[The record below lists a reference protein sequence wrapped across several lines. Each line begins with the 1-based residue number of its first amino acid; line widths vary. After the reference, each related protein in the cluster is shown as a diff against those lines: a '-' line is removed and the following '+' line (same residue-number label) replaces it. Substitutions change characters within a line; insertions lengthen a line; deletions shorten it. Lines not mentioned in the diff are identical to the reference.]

1 MRKVFTLIVVLVLSM
16 SYSKGQVRF
25 TEVQP
30 NNPPNNSSITK
41 YFELFYKTSS
51 LTNDNSLSLDGYVIV
66 VYFKSNSSESIRV
79 AQFNPITPFGDEAV
93 YNDPQIS
100 STNGTVLFTK
110 TNFLAYS
117 TGSGGNAVKTYYP
130 NQELWSTAFV
140 AGSIKEYPIVNLTAT
155 QKGYSTP
162 NAVSDIFDDNIGSQN
177 SFAMFLFKSN
187 KLIDFVSNTS
197 ASIEINKIP
206 GITVGGQSI
215 NFSSIIVS
223 GEKVGPELGSFNNTY
238 EIVNTTTNSCGYGWD
253 KVTANNSPLY
263 FKSVNQVNFPTWE
276 NHFYFWTTTA
286 SRTSSPHTSADY
298 YKLTSAIGAVSKNGS
313 YGANS
318 IDFFMQLV
326 NPTNFNTE
334 NPATELSI
342 KVWKDV
348 NNSGSFD
355 AGVDQYITGFS
366 PADNKFVSQLTSSTI
381 WLDVDPTSGVIE
393 AEFPAFTISIPRSEI
408 QIDAAGNF
416 YRFFIMV
423 NNASS
428 TCFNVSQPIELAAA
442 LPVNLKNISLL
453 NCENKNKY
461 FWTTSSESNN
471 KGFEVQRSIGSTND
485 FKTIGFV
492 GTRAKDG
499 NSQTELSYSFE
510 DADVKAGQTH
520 YYRLNQIDFDG
531 KSAFSPVKSIKP
543 GSIESNLNV
552 YPNPSQGSF
561 TLTTG
566 SNSGK
571 LNIFVMDNTGRVVNQ
586 FMNVSTSNTRI
597 NNLKKGFYTLK
608 IVNTE
613 SGEQSAQRVVV
624 Q

>member
-1 MRKVFTLIVVLVLSM
+1 MRKVFTLIVVLVLCM
-16 SYSKGQVRF
+16 NYTKGQVRF

-30 NNPPNNSSITK
+30 NTPPNNSSITK
-41 YFELFYKTSS
+41 YFELFYKTAST
-51 LTNDNSLSLDGYVIV
+51 TNDNSLSLDGYVIV

-79 AQFNPITPFGDEAV
+79 AQFNAITPFGDEAV
-93 YNDPQIS
+93 YSDPQIR

-117 TGSGGNAVKTYYP
+117 TGNNNNQINTYYP
-130 NQELWSTAFV
+130 NQELWSSAFV
-140 AGSIKEYPIVNLTAT
+140 PGSIKEYPIVNLTAT
-155 QKGYSTP
+155 QKGYSAPIT
-162 NAVSDIFDDNIGSQN
+162 VSDIFDDNIGSQN
-177 SFAMFLFKSN
+177 SFAMFLFKSGN
-187 KLIDFVSNTS
+187 LIDFVSNTA
-197 ASIEINKIP
+197 ASTEINNIP
-206 GITVGGQSI
+206 AITIGGQSI
-215 NFSSIIVS
+215 KFSSIIVS

-238 EIVNTTTNSCGYGWD
+238 EIISSTTNTCGFDWD
-253 KVTANNSPLY
+253 KITANNSPL
-263 FKSVNQVNFPTWE
+263 FFNSVNQVNFPTWE

-286 SRTSSPHTSADY
+286 ARTSSPHTSTDY
-298 YKLTSAIGAVSKNGS
+298 YKLTSATGAVSKNGS

-334 NPATELSI
+334 TPATELSI
-342 KVWKDV
+342 KIWKDV

-366 PADNKFVSQLTSSTI
+366 PSDNKFVSQLSSSTI
-381 WLDVDPTSGVIE
+381 WVDVDPTSGVRE
-393 AEFPAFTISIPRSEI
+393 AELPAFTISIPRSEI
-408 QIDAAGNF
+408 QIDDAGNF
-416 YRFFIMV
+416 YRFFIMI

-428 TCFNVSQPIELAAA
+428 TCFSVSQPFELAAA

-453 NCENKNKY
+453 NSENKNKY
-461 FWTTSSESNN
+461 FWTTSSETNN
-471 KGFEVQRSIGSTND
+471 KGFEIQRSIGNTND

-499 NSQTELSYSFE
+499 NSQTEISYSFE

-561 TLTTG
+561 TVNTG

-597 NNLKKGFYTLK
+597 SNLKKGFYTLK
-608 IVNTE
+608 IINTE